1 MRFRIV
7 KPIDELGDIFPRRER
22 HLMNFMTRG
31 TNKGATMVHQC
42 WSCRG
47 EVART
52 DHFCRHCGM
61 WSPLHRDESIHA
73 RLLSIEK
80 LLLKTIFGVGAVLLL
95 VGWIVLQVFYFDIY
109 HR

>member
-1 MRFRIV
+1 
-7 KPIDELGDIFPRRER
+7 
-22 HLMNFMTRG
+22 MNLMTRG
-31 TNKGATMVHQC
+31 TNKGATTAQQC
-42 WSCRG
+42 WSCQG

-52 DHFCRHCGM
+52 DNFCRHCGM
-61 WSPLHRDESIHA
+61 WSPLHRDESIHV

>member
-1 MRFRIV
+1 V
-7 KPIDELGDIFPRRER
+7 KPIDKWGELFAR
-22 HLMNFMTRG
+22 HG
-31 TNKGATMVHQC
+31 TPSHESHDTWHEQGCDNGAPVLVMP
-42 WSCRG
+42 G

-61 WSPLHRDESIHA
+61 WSPLLRDESIHG

-95 VGWIVLQVFYFDIY
+95 VGWIVLQMFYFDIY

>member
-1 MRFRIV
+1 MNEAKWSRV
-7 KPIDELGDIFPRRER
+7 MGR
-22 HLMNFMTRG
+22 HLMNLMTHG
-31 TNKGATMVHQC
+31 TNKGATTAHLC

-61 WSPLHRDESIHA
+61 WSPLHRNESIHV

-80 LLLKTIFGVGAVLLL
+80 LLLKTILGVGAVWLL
-95 VGWIVLQVFYFDIY
+95 VGWIVLQMFHFDIY
-109 HR
+109 HH